1 MGNILS
7 DIKTKFPTTPV
18 GLYLVT
24 WLAQMGE
31 QRPAKQDVVDSNP
44 GWTNMIMLWFE
55 TLSQLRLTDL
65 VPHILFSLPK
75 IEGEV
80 KETTLLFE

>member
-1 MGNILS
+1 
-7 DIKTKFPTTPV
+7 
-18 GLYLVT
+18 
-24 WLAQMGE
+24 MGE
-31 QRPAKQDVVDSNP
+31 QRPAEQDVVDSNP

-80 KETTLLFE
+80 KETTLLFEQSRGRLPDGVVFLSRIMGYGLVTVSS